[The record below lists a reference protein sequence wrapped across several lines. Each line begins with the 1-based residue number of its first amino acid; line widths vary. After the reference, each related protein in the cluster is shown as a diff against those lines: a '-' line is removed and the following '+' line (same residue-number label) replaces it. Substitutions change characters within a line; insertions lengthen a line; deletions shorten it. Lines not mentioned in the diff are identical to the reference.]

1 MMRILRALARIRPRH
16 LRYAPLAL
24 TVVASDALQRIPR
37 PRRGPVAA
45 PAPLDW
51 GRGVSVVIP
60 ERGDAAMLSACLDR
74 LAAATARLDEPAET
88 IVVVNG
94 SPAADYRALQDAHP
108 QVRWLHFAAPLGFTS
123 AVLEGLAAARHGAVY
138 LLNNDMLLEPD
149 ALRAAL
155 SWRGPRV
162 FAVASQIFFQDAG
175 RRREETGWTS
185 MVVEQGLPVPR
196 HETPAG
202 AAVRGT
208 VWAGAGSSLF
218 NAGLLRALLPD
229 SVDFDPF
236 YWEDVDV
243 GVRAWRQGYESL
255 FCPASVARHGHRV
268 TVERY
273 YDAAE
278 VARIFARNRLLFQ
291 LRNPF
296 PRQPLGTVLGRIRR
310 LDRRSVRE
318 LGSWRGCLSLWRAR
332 RQAQRAPF
340 RDTDY
345 LAMWTRRHAR
355 PTRPAV
361 VLVSPFAVLPPVHGG
376 AVRTHRLAV
385 ELAREFEVIL
395 LSDERDLYGPPDE
408 TWYAPFA
415 AIHLLRARP
424 GEPAGREAGRVSRI
438 RSHSRP
444 ELAAALA
451 RIVAWHRPVAVVV
464 EHMELAGLV
473 ASRCAPRPPF
483 ILSLHDV
490 LLSAGDPGA
499 AAADRYEARLIDRFD
514 GIVVCSP
521 EDQALLG
528 GRPARLV
535 RNGYDRERIGRYAPS
550 AGSRRIL
557 FIGPFRAPNNWHGI
571 RDFLEQAYPQVE
583 AAVPGVA
590 LTILG
595 GRGARNMAAAHA
607 CFARPSIEV
616 VDSVDDVR
624 PWLAACAVTINPQT
638 ELRGSSL
645 KLVESLAAGRV
656 CVTTR
661 AAARGM
667 PVEDFAGIVA
677 VPRVRDF
684 TVPLVWLLLDEARR
698 LALERPDAQRL
709 APYSWAAAGDELRA
723 YVREVAEIG
732 NGVRSTFG

>member
-1 MMRILRALARIRPRH
+1 MSLLRALTRVRPRH
-16 LRYAPLAL
+16 APYAPLAL
-24 TVVASDALQRIPR
+24 TVLLTDALMRITPLRRR
-37 PRRGPVAA
+37 PAP

-60 ERGDAAMLSACLDR
+60 ERGDAAMLSACLER
-74 LAAATARLDEPAET
+74 VAAATVGLDEPAET
-88 IVVVNG
+88 VVVVNG
-94 SPAADYRALQDAHP
+94 SPLADYLALQDAHP
-108 QVRWLHFAAPLGFTS
+108 RVRWLHFDAPLGFTS
-123 AVLEGLAAARHGAVY
+123 AALAGVAAARHGAVY

-155 SWRGPRV
+155 SWRAPRV

-185 MVVEQGLPVPR
+185 MAVERGLPAPR

-202 AAVRGT
+202 EAVRGT
-208 VWAGAGSSLF
+208 VWAGAGSALF
-218 NAGLLRALLPD
+218 HAGLLRALLPG

-255 FCPASVARHGHRV
+255 ICPVSVARHGHRV

-273 YDAAE
+273 YDAGE
-278 VARIFARNRLLFQ
+278 VARIFERNRLLFQ

-296 PRQPLGTVLGRIRR
+296 PRQPPGSILGHVLR
-310 LDRRSVRE
+310 LDRRSFRE
-318 LGSWRGCLSLWRAR
+318 LGSWRSCRRLWRAR
-332 RQAQRAPF
+332 WQALRAPF

-345 LAMWTRRHAR
+345 LTMWTRRHAL
-355 PTRPAV
+355 PARPAV

-385 ELAREFEVIL
+385 ELAREFDVIL

-415 AIHLLRARP
+415 AVHLLRARP
-424 GEPAGREAGRVSRI
+424 GEPAGRAAGRVRRI

-473 ASRCAPRPPF
+473 ATRCAPRPPF

-490 LLSAGDPGA
+490 LLAPDDPRA
-499 AAADRYEARLIDRFD
+499 AAADRFEARLIDRFD
-514 GIVVCSP
+514 GLVVCSP
-521 EDQALLG
+521 EDRALLG

-535 RNGYDRERIGRYAPS
+535 RNGYDRDRVDGYAPS

-557 FIGPFRAPNNWHGI
+557 FIGPFRAPNNWRGI
-571 RDFLEQAYPQVE
+571 REFLEQVYPQVE
-583 AAVPGVA
+583 AAVPGVS

-595 GRGARNMAAAHA
+595 GHGARAMAAAHA

-616 VDSVDDVR
+616 VERVDDVR
-624 PWLAACAVTINPQT
+624 PLLRACALTINPQT

-661 AAARGM
+661 TAARGM
-667 PVEDFAGIVA
+667 PVEDFPGIVA
-677 VPRVRDF
+677 VERVRDF
-684 TVPLVWLLLDEARR
+684 TVPLVGLLLDEARR
-698 LALERPDAQRL
+698 LALERPEPDKL
-709 APYSWAAAGDELRA
+709 SPYSWAAAGDELRA
-723 YVREVAEIG
+723 YVREVAEMG
-732 NGVRSTFG
+732 FEMGSER